1 MIFWRSKR
9 QNQILEKKSIMDE
22 QTKKPI
28 SGTIIVAIEKSS
40 RLPLLPP
47 TPFPI
52 FGKKKKKSRRK
63 NGAWGWW

>member
-47 TPFPI
+47 HSIPNI
-52 FGKKKKKSRRK
+52 WKKKKK
-63 NGAWGWW
+63 